1 MKNLTHYFI
10 FIILIN
16 FSSCNQNDNEIEENL
31 FNGFYKIESITSNEL
46 VDLNGDLQ
54 KSYDLK
60 TEINDYFNENEYDL
74 EIRPNYTNDNE
85 GKLISLYFPEPYLSF
100 EYPSHPQGYVEYA
113 KNSIGVK
120 FEYENDRFLLSE
132 IDNDIIVIDKIELIE
147 NGKIKSTISKDYYD
161 FQIQNWV
168 NLKIEIIY
176 TRME

>member
-85 GKLISLYFPEPYLSF
+85 SKLISLYFPEPYLSF
-100 EYPSHPQGYVEYA
+100 EYPSHPQGFVEYA

-161 FQIQNWV
+161 FQIQNWI

>member
-85 GKLISLYFPEPYLSF
+85 SKLISLYFPEPYLSF
-100 EYPSHPQGYVEYA
+100 EYPSHPQGFVEYA

-161 FQIQNWV
+161 FQIQNWI
-168 NLKIEIIY
+168 NLNIEIIY
-176 TRME
+176 TRMD

>member
-85 GKLISLYFPEPYLSF
+85 SKLISLYFPEPYLSF
-100 EYPSHPQGYVEYA
+100 EYPSHPQGFVEYA

-161 FQIQNWV
+161 FQIQNWI
-168 NLKIEIIY
+168 NLKIDIIY